1 MPWSQPWGTL
11 EIDKTESVEDQIWG
25 IRSQL
30 TPEPQQAEK
39 MSEDFL
45 TKLQKTADSLGGV
58 WQKGINMSLED
69 YRKINLGHLIIV
81 EDREMDNGKK
91 AWIYL
96 DIEEPAKAV
105 SSHKVV
111 TVQSAA
117 GEKASFDVKLG
128 NGGFEEI
135 SLHEG

>member
-1 MPWSQPWGTL
+1 M
-11 EIDKTESVEDQIWG
+11 
-25 IRSQL
+25 
-30 TPEPQQAEK
+30 
-39 MSEDFL
+39 
-45 TKLQKTADSLGGV
+45 
-58 WQKGINMSLED
+58 
-69 YRKINLGHLIIV
+69 
-81 EDREMDNGKK
+81 
-91 AWIYL
+91 
-96 DIEEPAKAV
+96 